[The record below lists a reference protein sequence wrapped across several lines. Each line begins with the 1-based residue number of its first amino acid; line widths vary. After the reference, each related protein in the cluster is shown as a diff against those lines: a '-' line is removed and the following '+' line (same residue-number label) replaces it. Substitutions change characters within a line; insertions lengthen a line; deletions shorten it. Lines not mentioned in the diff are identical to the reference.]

1 MKIEIL
7 GSGCTRCKM
16 LESNVVDA
24 VKRSGKKAEIVKI
37 TKYEDIVS
45 YGVMYTPAL
54 VIDGKIVSQGRIPSS
69 DEILKML

>member
-7 GSGCTRCKM
+7 GSGCPRCKM

-45 YGVMYTPAL
+45 YGVMSTPAL
-54 VIDGKIVSQGRIPSS
+54 VIDGRIVSQGRIPSS